1 MYNSKLYWHFLIL
14 ASAITGRISIS
25 VFASLLAIPIAIANS
40 TIGLKNFSIAAGIKK
55 PIIKK
60 NKKKHNKITL
70 FAKSKLNSTE
80 FLISTSLINSN
91 ISHDEFFLINNV
103 MREYDDTKEETK
115 ILKT

>member
-1 MYNSKLYWHFLIL
+1 M
-14 ASAITGRISIS
+14 
-25 VFASLLAIPIAIANS
+25 
-40 TIGLKNFSIAAGIKK
+40 
-55 PIIKK
+55 
-60 NKKKHNKITL
+60 L